1 MKKAFGTVGPKQ
13 KELAQFARDKGL
25 PLPLLSA
32 LKEGQGTFSGLGRN
46 YFRFIGVFPL
56 VSPIGKVAKSE
67 AEKAGKRYL
76 EDLQAYAPL
85 LKVSAINSSI

>member
-1 MKKAFGTVGPKQ
+1 MMWNTGASLLTPFIFGPMGSMMKKAFGTVGPKQ

-46 YFRFIGVFPL
+46 YFRFMGGI
-56 VSPIGKVAKSE
+56 
-67 AEKAGKRYL
+67 
-76 EDLQAYAPL
+76 
-85 LKVSAINSSI
+85 SISITNR